1 MPEKAKLKAVCETA
15 VAAVQQAYP
24 EPEQLDDVPPF
35 DGGTETAV
43 ELLVRN
49 QAVDNQISVEDVRE
63 RIREN
68 FPLAAPK
75 FEEAL
80 AETGVQENDRVT
92 VTPARIKKLESRSF
106 KTESG
111 IEIRI
116 PAELCSSD
124 DAVEFIHSATGG
136 LSLLIKDVLV

>member
-1 MPEKAKLKAVCETA
+1 M
-15 VAAVQQAYP
+15 
-24 EPEQLDDVPPF
+24 
-35 DGGTETAV
+35 
-43 ELLVRN
+43 RN

-68 FPLAAPK
+68 FPLAAPR

-124 DAVEFIHSATGG
+124 DAWS
-136 LSLLIKDVLV
+136 LSIRQPAG

>member
-1 MPEKAKLKAVCETA
+1 MRRVVLNKEEVFSNKHLQRKSAFNAKALTA
-15 VAAVQQAYP
+15 A
-24 EPEQLDDVPPF
+24 
-35 DGGTETAV
+35 TA
-43 ELLVRN
+43 
-49 QAVDNQISVEDVRE
+49 IVEDVRE